1 MDVLKIDRSFVRAVS
16 TGEGNAAIVQVIAG
30 LATILR
36 LDCVAEG
43 VETADEAVYL
53 RGLCQYAQ
61 GYHFARP
68 ALPEAV
74 ELLLAAEDAHIA
86 LPASA

>member
-1 MDVLKIDRSFVRAVS
+1 
-16 TGEGNAAIVQVIAG
+16 
-30 LATILR
+30 
-36 LDCVAEG
+36 VAEG

-68 ALPEAV
+68 ALPEVV
-74 ELLLAAEDAHIA
+74 ERLLAAEDEHIA